1 MNKKGIFPYR
11 GVTRISKMEHIP
23 EKSMSYK
30 SKIQG
35 VYFPEG
41 MFIFA
46 LPKGGTTNCVHF
58 NRGILTVGLI

>member
-1 MNKKGIFPYR
+1 
-11 GVTRISKMEHIP
+11 MELIP

-46 LPKGGTTNCVHF
+46 LPKAVVDSRQTYSYADSDSNVFLQH
-58 NRGILTVGLI
+58 NIKELQLYYELQ